1 VSLRSRPQDNRDHGD
16 GQSGQ
21 AYAAALLRAKALAE
35 QTAKQASVKLGEII
49 SITNSTEYTA
59 RLGKRGPA
67 TPQMMV
73 AVEAAKLPMLELH
86 RAIVERQASVTVTYA
101 IAP

>member
-1 VSLRSRPQDNRDHGD
+1 
-16 GQSGQ
+16 
-21 AYAAALLRAKALAE
+21 
-35 QTAKQASVKLGEII
+35 
-49 SITNSTEYTA
+49 
-59 RLGKRGPA
+59 LGKRGPA
-67 TPQMMV
+67 TPQQMMV

>member
-1 VSLRSRPQDNRDHGD
+1 MNDANDLE
-16 GQSGQ
+16 GQ
-21 AYAAALLRAKALAE
+21 AYAAALLRAKALAK

-59 RLGKRGPA
+59 RLGKRGLA

-86 RAIVERQASVTVTYA
+86 RAIRG
-101 IAP
+101 APGVGDRNVRDSTLGARL